1 VSSAPLGIRFDTR
14 AEIEA
19 QAGLIDQLAVQTTT
33 MPPGNAT
40 GITQAERDTLA
51 RWLASR

>member
-1 VSSAPLGIRFDTR
+1 MGIRFDTR

-19 QAGLIDQLAVQTTT
+19 QASLIEAMAVQTTA
-33 MPPGNAT
+33 MPPGNVT
-40 GITQAERDTLA
+40 HITPAERAILA